1 MLLPCSPYI
10 VLPFLQTVPPFS
22 SSYYDVRF
30 LMATPSFI
38 VITVQSSS
46 LASIHLSAS
55 RSDQPRNIIAEIRWS
70 QAEKWEEK
78 TQESPGE
85 SVFFGSLEVWGFLW
99 GLGFRV
105 QSPLE

>member
-46 LASIHLSAS
+46 LASIDLSAS
-55 RSDQPRNIIAEIRWS
+55 RCDQPRNIIAEIRWS

-85 SVFFGSLEVWGFLW
+85 SVFFWVFR
-99 GLGFRV
+99 GLGFSLGFRF
-105 QSPLE
+105 